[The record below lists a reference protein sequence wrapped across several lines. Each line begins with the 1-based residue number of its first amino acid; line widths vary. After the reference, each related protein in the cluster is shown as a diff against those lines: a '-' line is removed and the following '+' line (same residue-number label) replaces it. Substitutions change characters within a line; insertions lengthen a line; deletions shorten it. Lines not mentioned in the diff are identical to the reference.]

1 MTRFGSLRRQ
11 IVVEL
16 RFCCRTSID
25 ILEEL
30 IMMVLFLIGLMA
42 LIGAGLMIIS
52 GIQAIISLGIALIIK
67 MILGLAGIVCGILLL
82 MFVVAIVE
90 DLTSK

>member
-1 MTRFGSLRRQ
+1 
-11 IVVEL
+11 
-16 RFCCRTSID
+16 
-25 ILEEL
+25 
-30 IMMVLFLIGLMA
+30 MMVLFLIGFMA

-67 MILGLAGIVCGILLL
+67 MFLGLAGIVCGILLL

-90 DLTSK
+90 DLMSK

>member
-1 MTRFGSLRRQ
+1 ML
-11 IVVEL
+11 L
-16 RFCCRTSID
+16 RFCFPVNID

-67 MILGLAGIVCGILLL
+67 MFLGLAGIVCGILLL

-90 DLTSK
+90 DLKSK

>member
-1 MTRFGSLRRQ
+1 
-11 IVVEL
+11 
-16 RFCCRTSID
+16 
-25 ILEEL
+25 
-30 IMMVLFLIGLMA
+30 MMVSFLIGLMA

-67 MILGLAGIVCGILLL
+67 MVLGLAGIVCGILLL

>member
-1 MTRFGSLRRQ
+1 
-11 IVVEL
+11 
-16 RFCCRTSID
+16 
-25 ILEEL
+25 
-30 IMMVLFLIGLMA
+30 MMVLFLIGLMA

-52 GIQAIISLGIALIIK
+52 GIQAIISLWIALIIK
-67 MILGLAGIVCGILLL
+67 MVLGLAGIVCGILLL

>member
-1 MTRFGSLRRQ
+1 MTRFGLLRKQ
-11 IVVEL
+11 IEVLL
-16 RFCCRTSID
+16 RFCCQANID

-67 MILGLAGIVCGILLL
+67 MVLGLAGIVCGILLL

>member
-1 MTRFGSLRRQ
+1 ML
-11 IVVEL
+11 L
-16 RFCCRTSID
+16 RFCFQANID

-42 LIGAGLMIIS
+42 FIGAGLMIIS

-67 MILGLAGIVCGILLL
+67 MVLGLAGIVCGILLL

-90 DLTSK
+90 YLMSK

>member
-1 MTRFGSLRRQ
+1 
-11 IVVEL
+11 
-16 RFCCRTSID
+16 
-25 ILEEL
+25 
-30 IMMVLFLIGLMA
+30 MMVLFLIGLMA
-42 LIGAGLMIIS
+42 LIGAWLMIIS

-67 MILGLAGIVCGILLL
+67 MVLGLAGIVCGILLL

>member
-1 MTRFGSLRRQ
+1 
-11 IVVEL
+11 
-16 RFCCRTSID
+16 
-25 ILEEL
+25 
-30 IMMVLFLIGLMA
+30 MMVLFLIGLMA
-42 LIGAGLMIIS
+42 LIWAGLMIIS

-67 MILGLAGIVCGILLL
+67 MVLGLAGIVCGILLL

>member
-1 MTRFGSLRRQ
+1 
-11 IVVEL
+11 
-16 RFCCRTSID
+16 
-25 ILEEL
+25 
-30 IMMVLFLIGLMA
+30 MMVLFLIGLMA
-42 LIGAGLMIIS
+42 FIGAGLMIIS

-67 MILGLAGIVCGILLL
+67 MVLGLAGIVCGILLL

>member
-1 MTRFGSLRRQ
+1 ML
-11 IVVEL
+11 L
-16 RFCCRTSID
+16 RFCFQANID

-42 LIGAGLMIIS
+42 FIGAGLMIIS

-67 MILGLAGIVCGILLL
+67 MVLGLAGIVCGILLL

-90 DLTSK
+90 DLMSK

>member
-1 MTRFGSLRRQ
+1 
-11 IVVEL
+11 
-16 RFCCRTSID
+16 
-25 ILEEL
+25 
-30 IMMVLFLIGLMA
+30 MMVLFLIGLMA

-52 GIQAIISLGIALIIK
+52 GIQAIISLRIALIIK
-67 MILGLAGIVCGILLL
+67 MVLGLAGIVCGILLL

>member
-1 MTRFGSLRRQ
+1 
-11 IVVEL
+11 
-16 RFCCRTSID
+16 
-25 ILEEL
+25 
-30 IMMVLFLIGLMA
+30 MMVLFLIGLMA

-67 MILGLAGIVCGILLL
+67 MVLGLAGIVCGIFLL

>member
-1 MTRFGSLRRQ
+1 ML
-11 IVVEL
+11 L
-16 RFCCRTSID
+16 RFCFPANID

-67 MILGLAGIVCGILLL
+67 MVLGLAGIVCGILLL

-90 DLTSK
+90 DLMNK

>member
-1 MTRFGSLRRQ
+1 ML
-11 IVVEL
+11 L
-16 RFCCRTSID
+16 RFCFQMSID

-30 IMMVLFLIGLMA
+30 IMTVLFLIGLMA

-67 MILGLAGIVCGILLL
+67 MVLGLAEIVCGILML

-90 DLTSK
+90 YLMSK

>member
-1 MTRFGSLRRQ
+1 
-11 IVVEL
+11 
-16 RFCCRTSID
+16 
-25 ILEEL
+25 
-30 IMMVLFLIGLMA
+30 MMVLFLIGLMA
-42 LIGAGLMIIS
+42 LIVAGLMIIS

-67 MILGLAGIVCGILLL
+67 MVLGLAGIVCGILLL

>member
-1 MTRFGSLRRQ
+1 
-11 IVVEL
+11 
-16 RFCCRTSID
+16 
-25 ILEEL
+25 
-30 IMMVLFLIGLMA
+30 MMVLFLIGLMA
-42 LIGAGLMIIS
+42 LIGGGLMIIS

-67 MILGLAGIVCGILLL
+67 MVLGLAGIVCGILLL

>member
-1 MTRFGSLRRQ
+1 ML
-11 IVVEL
+11 L
-16 RFCCRTSID
+16 RFCCRMSID

-67 MILGLAGIVCGILLL
+67 MVLGLAGIVCGILLL

-90 DLTSK
+90 DLMSK

>member
-1 MTRFGSLRRQ
+1 ML
-11 IVVEL
+11 L
-16 RFCCRTSID
+16 RFCCRMNID

-67 MILGLAGIVCGILLL
+67 MVLGLAGIVCGILLL

-90 DLTSK
+90 DLMSK

>member
-1 MTRFGSLRRQ
+1 MP
-11 IVVEL
+11 L
-16 RFCCRTSID
+16 RFCCPANID

-67 MILGLAGIVCGILLL
+67 MVLGLAGIVCGILLL

>member
-1 MTRFGSLRRQ
+1 
-11 IVVEL
+11 
-16 RFCCRTSID
+16 
-25 ILEEL
+25 
-30 IMMVLFLIGLMA
+30 MMVLFLIGLMA
-42 LIGAGLMIIS
+42 LIGAGFMIIS

-67 MILGLAGIVCGILLL
+67 MVLGLAGIVCGILLL

>member
-1 MTRFGSLRRQ
+1 MLLRSCFP
-11 IVVEL
+11 V
-16 RFCCRTSID
+16 SID

-52 GIQAIISLGIALIIK
+52 GIHAIISLGIALIIK
-67 MILGLAGIVCGILLL
+67 MVLGLAGIVCGILLL

-90 DLTSK
+90 DLMSK

>member
-1 MTRFGSLRRQ
+1 
-11 IVVEL
+11 
-16 RFCCRTSID
+16 
-25 ILEEL
+25 
-30 IMMVLFLIGLMA
+30 MMVLFLIGLMA

-67 MILGLAGIVCGILLL
+67 MVLGLAGIVCGILLL
-82 MFVVAIVE
+82 RFVVAIVE

>member
-1 MTRFGSLRRQ
+1 MP
-11 IVVEL
+11 L

-30 IMMVLFLIGLMA
+30 IIMFLFLIGLMA

-67 MILGLAGIVCGILLL
+67 MVLGLAGIVCGSLLL
-82 MFVVAIVE
+82 MCVVAIVE
-90 DLTSK
+90 DLMSK